1 MNVTHGAAGYGIMAG
16 PGAGELIAKHIVG
29 APLPSYAAAFLPSRY
44 SDEEFVSKMHNM
56 MNSDDGAI

>member
-1 MNVTHGAAGYGIMAG
+1 MAG

-29 APLPSYAAAFLPSRY
+29 AELPAYAAAFLPSRY
-44 SDEEFVSKMHNM
+44 SDENYVAKMDAM

>member
-1 MNVTHGAAGYGIMAG
+1 MCGGAGYGIMAG

-29 APLPSYAAAFLPSRY
+29 AELPAYAAAFLPSRY
-44 SDEEFVSKMHNM
+44 SDENYVAKMDAM